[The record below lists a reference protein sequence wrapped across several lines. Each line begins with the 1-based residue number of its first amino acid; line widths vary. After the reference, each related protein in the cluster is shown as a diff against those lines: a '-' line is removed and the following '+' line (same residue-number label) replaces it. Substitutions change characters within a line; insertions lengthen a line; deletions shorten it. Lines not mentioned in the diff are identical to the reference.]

1 MNVGVMSFIAMIP
14 IISVFTFLVLLKW
27 PAKRAMP
34 VSLIITAIVAYFLWG
49 TSESVIMAAT
59 LNGVVTT
66 VEIMLI
72 VFGAV
77 LLLNTVKESG
87 AISTIR
93 QGFINISPDR
103 RIQAIIIAW
112 LFGAFI
118 EGAAGFGTPA
128 AIAAPLLVAIGYPAM
143 AAVLVALIIQS
154 TPVSFGAI
162 GTPILVGVNGS
173 LADQPSVI
181 NALGNMEYQAYLLK
195 IAANVGLLHA
205 IVGTFIPLFMV
216 CMLTR
221 FFGKERSFTEGLK
234 VWKFALFAGV
244 SFTLPYYLIAVFLG
258 PEFPSLIGAL
268 IGMMIV
274 IPAAKKGLFMPKEN
288 EIFDFEER
296 SNWQLEWIGKL
307 NEEKPKQ
314 LESNQNISLI
324 RAWAPYVFVA
334 LLLVITR
341 ISPEIKGLLTAESVT
356 LKVDQLFGTNIG
368 IKTSPLYVPGTIF
381 ILVSIVT
388 YFLHQMDKDSYKKAW
403 KDSFKTAISAGSAL
417 IFAVP
422 MIKIFLNT
430 QTEELTSMPLMLAEG
445 LAGVVGPLWPMFA
458 PTIGALGAFI
468 AGSNTFSNMMFS
480 IFQFG
485 AAQNIGLDIQA
496 ASYVVALQAI
506 GGAAGNMICVHN
518 VVAASATVG
527 LIGKEGILI
536 RRALIPMSYY
546 VISAGAIGMAIIT
559 GGLNIWMFMYLLIL
573 VGYFLL
579 IKFNKGKNDLPVKN
593 KKGFIA

>member
-1 MNVGVMSFIAMIP
+1 MP
-14 IISVFTFLVLLKW
+14 ISLVL
-27 PAKRAMP
+27 
-34 VSLIITAIVAYFLWG
+34 TAVTAYFLWG
-49 TSESVIMAAT
+49 TSSQIIFAAT

-66 VEIMLI
+66 LEIMLI

-77 LLLNTVKESG
+77 LLLNTIKQSG

-93 QGFINISPDR
+93 EGFIHISPDR

-128 AIAAPLLVAIGYPAM
+128 AIAAPLLVAIGFPAM

-173 LADQPSVI
+173 LADQPRVES
-181 NALGNMEYQAYLLK
+181 ALQTLDYSSYLLK
-195 IAANVGLLHA
+195 ITANVGLFHML
-205 IVGTFIPLFMV
+205 VGIFIPLFMV
-216 CMLTR
+216 GMLTR
-221 FFGKERSFTEGLK
+221 FFGKNRSFVEGLK
-234 VWKFALFAGV
+234 VWKFALFAGAA
-244 SFTLPYYLIAVFLG
+244 FTLPYYLIAVYLG
-258 PEFPSLIGAL
+258 PEFPSLVGAL

-274 IPAAKKGLFMPKEN
+274 IPAAKRGLFIPTKEN
-288 EIFDFEER
+288 IFEFENRADWEA
-296 SNWQLEWIGKL
+296 EWIGRL
-307 NEEKPKQ
+307 NNENTDI
-314 LESNQNISLI
+314 SNTQQGNISLL
-324 RAWAPYVFVA
+324 RAWIPYVLVA
-334 LLLVITR
+334 FLLVLTR
-341 ISPEIKGLLTAESVT
+341 ITPEIKSFLTADFVT
-356 LKVDQLFGTNIG
+356 FKIEQLFGTTIG

-381 ILVSIVT
+381 IIISIT
-388 YFLHQMDKDSYKKAW
+388 TFYLHRMKKNSYKKAW
-403 KDSFKTAISAGSAL
+403 KDSFQTTVSAGTAL

-430 QTEELTSMPLMLAEG
+430 QTEQLTSMPLYLAEN
-445 LAGVVGPLWPMFA
+445 LAQLVGPLWPVFA

-485 AAQNIGLDIQA
+485 AAQNIGLDVHD

-527 LIGKEGILI
+527 LIGKEGQLI
-536 RRALIPMSYY
+536 RKALIPMSYY
-546 VISAGAIGMAIIT
+546 VLAAGIIGMAIIT
-559 GGLNIWMFMYLLIL
+559 GGINLWYLAYGLLIFSYLLFMKNSK
-573 VGYFLL
+573 GSRNLL
-579 IKFNKGKNDLPVKN
+579 KGKNHLS
-593 KKGFIA
+593 A

>member
-1 MNVGVMSFIAMIP
+1 MNLGVMSFIATLP
-14 IISVFTFLVLLKW
+14 IISVFVFLVLLKW
-27 PAKRAMP
+27 PANRAMP
-34 VSLIITAIVAYFLWG
+34 VSLVLTALIAYFLWG
-49 TSESVIMAAT
+49 TSEQVIMAAA

-66 VEIMLI
+66 IEIMLI

-128 AIAAPLLVAIGYPAM
+128 AIAAPLLVAIGFPAM

-173 LADQPSVI
+173 LADQPSVM
-181 NALGNMEYQAYLLK
+181 NALGNMEYQSYLLK
-195 IAANVGLLHA
+195 IAANVGLFHA
-205 IVGTFIPLFMV
+205 IIGVFIPLFMV
-216 CMLTR
+216 SMLTR
-221 FFGKERSFTEGLK
+221 FFGKERSFIEGLK
-234 VWKFALFAGV
+234 VWKFALFAGI
-244 SFTLPYYLIAVFLG
+244 SFTAPYYLIAVFLG

-274 IPAAKKGLFMPKEN
+274 IPAAKKGLFIPKES
-288 EIFDFEER
+288 EIFDFEDR
-296 SNWQLEWIGKL
+296 SNWQSEWFGKL
-307 NEEKPKQ
+307 NDEQPKQ
-314 LESNQNISLI
+314 LENNRNISLI
-324 RAWAPYVFVA
+324 KAWAPYVFVA

-341 ISPEIKGLLTAESVT
+341 ISPEIKGMLTTENVT
-356 LKVDQLFGTNIG
+356 FKVNQLFGTNIG
-368 IKTSPLYVPGTIF
+368 ISTSPLYVPGTIF
-381 ILVSIVT
+381 ILISVVT
-388 YFLHQMDKDSYKKAW
+388 YFLHKMDKSSYQKAW

-430 QTEELTSMPLMLAEG
+430 QTDELTSMPLMLAEG
-445 LAGVVGPLWPMFA
+445 LAEIVGPLWPMFA

-485 AAQNIGLDIQA
+485 AAQNIGLDVNA

-546 VISAGAIGMAIIT
+546 VIAAGTIGMAIIT
-559 GGLNIWMFMYLLIL
+559 GGVNIWVFAYAL
-573 VGYFLL
+573 VLAGYFIL
-579 IKFNKGKNDLPVKN
+579 IKYNKGKEAVPVKN
-593 KKGFIA
+593 KKGIIA